1 LIQRLEALEKRLGGA
16 SAAPPPRAPEP
27 LRASASQTTP
37 QPPRVAPE
45 PPAPP
50 KAERAEAAAEPP
62 EARVAPA
69 DQEDAVVRWRQA
81 VDRVK
86 ERKLLLGTCLE
97 EGLFL
102 GIAGSNVRVAL
113 SPEHAFHRAMLEM
126 KENREILNQEFE
138 RLYGRGTSLLCVS
151 SDQAVS
157 GVGYSARVPSPA
169 DLDEEE
175 EAPATGDQLVQR
187 IVELFDGEILNP
199 GPQGSGA
206 S

>member
-1 LIQRLEALEKRLGGA
+1 M
-16 SAAPPPRAPEP
+16 
-27 LRASASQTTP
+27 
-37 QPPRVAPE
+37 
-45 PPAPP
+45 
-50 KAERAEAAAEPP
+50 
-62 EARVAPA
+62 
-69 DQEDAVVRWRQA
+69 VRWRQA

-138 RLYGRGTSLLCVS
+138 RLYGRGTTLLCVN
-151 SDQAVS
+151 SDQAIS
-157 GVGYSARVPSPA
+157 GAGYQIR
-169 DLDEEE
+169 
-175 EAPATGDQLVQR
+175 PATPETDSETEDGPSDGASDGLVQR
-187 IVELFDGEILNP
+187 IVDLFDGEILKP

>member
-1 LIQRLEALEKRLGGA
+1 M
-16 SAAPPPRAPEP
+16 
-27 LRASASQTTP
+27 
-37 QPPRVAPE
+37 
-45 PPAPP
+45 
-50 KAERAEAAAEPP
+50 AERAEAPAAPP
-62 EARVAPA
+62 ETRIAPA

-175 EAPATGDQLVQR
+175 EEAPATGDQLVQR